1 MNIKNIKNVIS
12 PLSTGGVYHLS
23 TRWEIIVD
31 ELHHLLSSTNDHS
44 VSLSSTSLGI
54 KRNKNISSKL
64 RLRNDLSR
72 KVMWF
77 SDVTKLIGRA
87 PLMPHVH
94 IATWQHQSGNRH
106 ATRVTMS
113 RRTSTRCFSYS
124 QWSYFF
130 TPLLRG
136 DRNFL

>member
-1 MNIKNIKNVIS
+1 M
-12 PLSTGGVYHLS
+12 S
-23 TRWEIIVD
+23 TRWEIIGD
-31 ELHHLLSSTNDHS
+31 ELHHLLSSTNDRS

-77 SDVTKLIGRA
+77 FHITKLIGRA
-87 PLMPHVH
+87 SLMPHVH

-106 ATRVTMS
+106 ATRVTIS
-113 RRTSTRCFSYS
+113 RPTSTRCFSYS
-124 QWSYFF
+124 PWYSFL

-136 DRNFL
+136 DRNFFCIN